1 MPKTRRPQTDL
12 QRELDRAIRQF
23 GARTIGL
30 VYSPPPTVMLWIVTA
45 YGIDPLKMLSADE
58 FTFAAIEAANYPIAR
73 GGGDT
78 PVEAVRS
85 MLRL

>member
-1 MPKTRRPQTDL
+1 
-12 QRELDRAIRQF
+12 
-23 GARTIGL
+23 
-30 VYSPPPTVMLWIVTA
+30 MLWIVTA